1 VLELAL
7 EKAREKEKKS
17 LGAEI
22 ARQQMERHQWK
33 SWGQG

>member
-1 VLELAL
+1 LEQAL
-7 EKAREKEKKS
+7 EKAQEEKKKS